1 MKRALLEWEY
11 EQYRRRKTRNQRKR
25 RKMRYA
31 VLLATTVAAAA
42 IAAILAAEARAEQE
56 EDNSPP
62 PEIVAQE
69 PLKIEL
75 LPTVAETVER
85 VEMPE
90 MSYEEARAV
99 LLERM
104 PKMEETIL
112 THYCICQKCCGKTP
126 EHPAYGITASGR
138 KAEPYTSVAVD
149 PKIIPLGSTVYI
161 DHGDGDIR
169 VYRADDTGRDIKGAH
184 IDLCVTEHGEA
195 KELGVDTVTV
205 WWEV

>member
-1 MKRALLEWEY
+1 MLEWEY
-11 EQYRRRKTRNQRKR
+11 EQYQQRKTRNQLKR
-25 RKMRYA
+25 RKMRYS

-56 EDNSPP
+56 EDYTPP
-62 PEIVAQE
+62 PVIVAQE
-69 PLKIEL
+69 PRTTELK
-75 LPTVAETVER
+75 PVVVEA
-85 VEMPE
+85 VEEWEKMPE

-112 THYCICQKCCGKTP
+112 THYCICRKCCGKSP

-138 KAEPYTSVAVD
+138 KAVPYTSVAVD
-149 PKIIPLGSTVYI
+149 PRIIPLGSTVYI

-169 VYRADDTGRDIKGAH
+169 VYRADDTGSAIKGAH
-184 IDLCVTEHGEA
+184 IDICVEEHDKA
-195 KELGVDTVTV
+195 LQMGVDTVTV

>member
-11 EQYRRRKTRNQRKR
+11 EQYQRNKTRNQRKR
-25 RKMRYA
+25 RQRRNIA
-31 VLLATTVAAAA
+31 VLVAVATAAVVAAV
-42 IAAILAAEARAEQE
+42 LAAEASSEPE
-56 EDNSPP
+56 EEYTPP
-62 PEIVAQE
+62 PVIVAQE
-69 PLKIEL
+69 PAIIEL
-75 LPTVAETVER
+75 LPMTEE
-85 VEMPE
+85 EWDKMPE
-90 MSYEEARAV
+90 MGYEEARAV

-112 THYCICQKCCGKTP
+112 THYCICRKCCGKSP
-126 EHPAYGITASGR
+126 DHPAYGITASGR

-169 VYRADDTGRDIKGAH
+169 VYRADDTGSAIKGAH
-184 IDLCVTEHGEA
+184 IDLCVTEHDEA
-195 KELGVDTVTV
+195 RQMGVDTVTV